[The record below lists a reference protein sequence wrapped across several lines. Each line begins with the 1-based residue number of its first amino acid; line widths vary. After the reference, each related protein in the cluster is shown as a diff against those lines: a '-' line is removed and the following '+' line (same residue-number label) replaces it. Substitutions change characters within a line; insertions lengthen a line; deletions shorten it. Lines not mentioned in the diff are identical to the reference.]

1 MTDFPTLSY
10 TSTSKIPTVS
20 YISEAWKRTH
30 FRQSP
35 LYRPLQGVP
44 SHPTLPLVFDS
55 FGRIPVSCFIHNS
68 ILKQIKPFSITK
80 HPELLTVKSLIIRL
94 FTGVGSNHLRPISH
108 PSLQQDNTHLAYMQE
123 YPDQLRFQG
132 NSPPTP
138 PLSQHYHSLL
148 P

>member
-68 ILKQIKPFSITK
+68 IRKKIKLFSIAK
-80 HPELLTVKSLIIRL
+80 HLDLLTVKSLIIRS

-108 PSLQQDNTHLAYMQE
+108 WYMKE
-123 YPDQLRFQG
+123 HPDKLSFLG

-138 PLSQHYHSLL
+138 SLSQHYHSLL
-148 P
+148 PKGKMWA